1 VSRRRHCAD
10 GLSFSSDGFHP
21 RAPLKSGSRP
31 VASDG
36 ENHRKRRRADAGGHE
51 DLVEVPIE
59 TLVPGDVVRLSAGDM
74 IPSDLR
80 LLEAKD
86 LFVNQSALTGEAM
99 LILLEKSLLVLQDGV
114 IEGRKIAD
122 SLAISTAVST
132 EGADISVS

>member
-1 VSRRRHCAD
+1 M
-10 GLSFSSDGFHP
+10 
-21 RAPLKSGSRP
+21 
-31 VASDG
+31 
-36 ENHRKRRRADAGGHE
+36 
-51 DLVEVPIE
+51 
-59 TLVPGDVVRLSAGDM
+59 PGDVVRLSAGDM